1 MVLVMGFCALSACA
15 LPSPRE
21 AGGAAGTRT
30 PPALEDDPVLAFLA
44 GADDG
49 ETGEVLESASGI
61 RVRVT
66 AGRLYHAAS
75 GSVCRR
81 FNAGSATASE
91 PRGEG
96 LACRVDSGRWI
107 RVEPLSRLPP

>member
-1 MVLVMGFCALSACA
+1 MGLCALSACA
-15 LPSPRE
+15 PPSPRE
-21 AGGAAGTRT
+21 AGGAAGVLT
-30 PPALEDDPVLAFLA
+30 PRAPDDDPVLAFLA
-44 GADDG
+44 EADDG
-49 ETGEVLESASGI
+49 ETGVVLEPASGI

-81 FNAGSATASE
+81 FDAGSAAAPE
-91 PRGEG
+91 PREEG
-96 LACRVDSGRWI
+96 LACRLDSGRWT